1 MTLSVF
7 LPVICLS
14 QNRYDVV
21 IDEIMADPA
30 PQVGLPNNE
39 WIELKNVSSSPVNLQ
54 GWRIG
59 DATSQ
64 SAGMPNFILQPD
76 SFLIVCSP
84 SSVMALSGF
93 GNTVSVSGFPSLGND
108 GDEIFLRSGNSRTVH
123 AVSYSGSWYQNT
135 VKRDGGWTLEM
146 IDTRSPCAGL
156 TNWTASINAQGG
168 TPGKRNSVD
177 ASAARF
183 R

>member
-93 GNTVSVSGFPSLGND
+93 GNTVSRHWAMTGMKFS
-108 GDEIFLRSGNSRTVH
+108 
-123 AVSYSGSWYQNT
+123 
-135 VKRDGGWTLEM
+135 
-146 IDTRSPCAGL
+146 
-156 TNWTASINAQGG
+156 
-168 TPGKRNSVD
+168 
-177 ASAARF
+177 
-183 R
+183 